1 LNLENLI
8 TKYYLILAET
18 FASISYLE
26 KNFLVKKV
34 GGQGD
39 PLIMDVVS
47 DRIIL
52 RGIDDFCEIV

>member
-39 PLIMDVVS
+39 PLIMEVVS